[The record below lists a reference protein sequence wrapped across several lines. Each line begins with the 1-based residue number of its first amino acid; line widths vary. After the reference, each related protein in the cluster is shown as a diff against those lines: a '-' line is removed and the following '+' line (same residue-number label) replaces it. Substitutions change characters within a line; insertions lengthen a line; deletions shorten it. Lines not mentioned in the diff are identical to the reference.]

1 MNLFTLKLSILS
13 VAGTQEQ
20 VVPLFR
26 VSCLMDRKVPSAE
39 PLRLVVTAHAMRCVS
54 LAADRCT
61 SIVVVFIAPH
71 P

>member
-20 VVPLFR
+20 VASLFR
-26 VSCLMDRKVPSAE
+26 VSASAE
-39 PLRLVVTAHAMRCVS
+39 PLRLVVTPHAMRCVS

-61 SIVVVFIAPH
+61 SIVVVDIALH

>member
-20 VVPLFR
+20 VVCLFR
-26 VSCLMDRKVPSAE
+26 VCLMDRKVPSAE
-39 PLRLVVTAHAMRCVS
+39 TLRLVVTPHAMRCVL

-61 SIVVVFIAPH
+61 YVDAVDIALH